1 MAEWFSAARA
11 YFVPQPE
18 TLEDLDA
25 ILQEP
30 DPRVS
35 RDPLRSPSTSS
46 SASLP
51 VSSRGTPAEAYE
63 AGQGRGLG
71 HLLPVARDNA
81 GISPGTS
88 CGRHAQAEA
97 EVSSGWAAYL
107 PPVPS
112 LGSTG
117 TDLLSRAQGSV
128 SSVVTDARE
137 RLEGA
142 PLALTGAV
150 AAGAA
155 LGGLMAG
162 PLGLA
167 AGAKSGAFL
176 VAAGGVTG
184 AALQRGTSR
193 GAAVQPVARAPREE
207 EMNVLKRG

>member
-1 MAEWFSAARA
+1 MTGNFKVLNSAAKVD
-11 YFVPQPE
+11 F
-18 TLEDLDA
+18 
-25 ILQEP
+25 
-30 DPRVS
+30 
-35 RDPLRSPSTSS
+35 
-46 SASLP
+46 
-51 VSSRGTPAEAYE
+51 
-63 AGQGRGLG
+63 
-71 HLLPVARDNA
+71 PVAIPPD
-81 GISPGTS
+81 SPTIFM
-88 CGRHAQAEA
+88 A